1 MSLLASYDQYES
13 GKDRIF
19 NMQMQM
25 QIDGGSYGSS
35 NNQIAKEYIKMIDA
49 TSGVITFFGLVTSVM
64 TGLIGICF
72 ISIDKSIEQLQR
84 QN

>member
-13 GKDRIF
+13 GKRTQRL
-19 NMQMQM
+19 MQLGTDIGM
-25 QIDGGSYGSS
+25 YGSS
-35 NNQIAKEYIKMIDA
+35 NDQIVKEYIKMVNT
-49 TSGVITFFGLVTSVM
+49 TSVAITFFGVVTSVV

-84 QN
+84 KIG